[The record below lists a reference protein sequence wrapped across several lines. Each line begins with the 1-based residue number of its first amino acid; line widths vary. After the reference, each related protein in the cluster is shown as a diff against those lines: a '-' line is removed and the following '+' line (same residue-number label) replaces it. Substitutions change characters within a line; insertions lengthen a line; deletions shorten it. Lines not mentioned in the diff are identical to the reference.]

1 VCYLSVTQVPI
12 RRLQFCSLAA
22 LFAAGCG
29 SPAPVAPVPDASDAT
44 AVEGSSGSSESG
56 IVGDSTMSGSDDSMP
71 SADDST
77 TPFDGGTPVEAS
89 DAPYDGPITG
99 SISNPCSL
107 PGSVVRTMSGVT
119 TVPGGKTPSGGALPD
134 VSYIDVPVGF
144 CVHYFANV
152 GNARQIRFAPGG
164 EAFVAS
170 PTGGTTSGGQNGLNA
185 IVVLPDDDNDGVA
198 DKTITFLNKSALP
211 GMALAYTQGMLFNG
225 GYFYYQDGNPL
236 AMPPVST
243 IRRIPYAPGQR
254 APSGPSELVVDIG
267 AYHHQDGLHW
277 VKALDVA
284 DDGTIY
290 VGNGGSQTDSCVQ
303 PPWPFLGGILKLDG
317 TPGGSIV
324 ARGLR
329 NPNAVRCS
337 RGHDLCFA
345 LELAKD
351 YSGPNSVSTPS
362 QAGREKLIAI
372 HQGDDW
378 GFPCCATQGVPYA
391 DPPYAVDCSGIAPVD
406 DSFLIGDTPF
416 GLDFES
422 GLWPGMWAGRV
433 FIANHGAAGT
443 WTGARLVAIAM
454 DPTTGLPLPG
464 TNYTYT
470 GTAPTPDGG
479 AYGDMGNLVDF
490 ATGWDNAGN
499 GHGRPTAVSF
509 SPDGR
514 LFLTN
519 DTTGDIV
526 WIAPASL

>member
-1 VCYLSVTQVPI
+1 M
-12 RRLQFCSLAA
+12 A
-22 LFAAGCG
+22 
-29 SPAPVAPVPDASDAT
+29 ASD
-44 AVEGSSGSSESG
+44 
-56 IVGDSTMSGSDDSMP
+56 DSTQGSDDS
-71 SADDST
+71 T
-77 TPFDGGTPVEAS
+77 ILFDGGTPII
-89 DAPYDGPITG
+89 DAADAQYDGPVTG
-99 SISNPCSL
+99 SVVHPCSL
-107 PGSVVRTMSGVT
+107 PGSVVRTMSGTT
-119 TVPGGKTPSGGALPD
+119 TVAGGKMPDGGALPD

-152 GNARQIRFAPGG
+152 GNARQIRFAPSG

-170 PTGGTTSGGQNGLNA
+170 PTGGTTSGGQNGLSA

-198 DKTITFLNKSALP
+198 DKTITFLDKSVAQP
-211 GMALAYTQGMLFNG
+211 GMGLVYTQGMLFNG
-225 GYFYYQDGNPL
+225 GYFYYQDGDPL
-236 AMPPVST
+236 ASPPIST
-243 IRRIPYAPGQR
+243 IERIPYVPGDR
-254 APSGPSELVVDIG
+254 APSGPSELVADIG
-267 AYHHQDGLHW
+267 ANHHQDGLHW
-277 VKALDVA
+277 VKSLDVA

-290 VGNGGSQTDSCVQ
+290 VGNGGSQGDLCVQ

-337 RGHDLCFA
+337 RGHNLCFA

-351 YSGPNSVSTPS
+351 YSGPGSAGVSTPS
-362 QAGREKLIAI
+362 QAGREKFIAI

-378 GFPCCATQGVPYA
+378 GFPCCATQGIPYA
-391 DPPYAVDCSGIAPVD
+391 DPPYQVDCSGVAPID

-416 GLDFES
+416 GLDFEP
-422 GLWPGMWAGRV
+422 GLWTGMWAGRV

-443 WTGARLVAIAM
+443 WTGARMVSIAM

-464 TNYTYT
+464 TNYTYD
-470 GTAPTPDGG
+470 GPTLDGG
-479 AYGDMGNLVDF
+479 PNGDMGSLVDF
-490 ATGWDNAGN
+490 ATGWDNGMN
-499 GHGRPTAVSF
+499 PSHGRPTAVAF
-509 SPDGR
+509 SPDDR